1 MTRNKLLDS
10 LASGIKLINSA
21 VAPCSTIAFG
31 LQGKMGTRRMWL
43 VVKYNADR
51 HQPDVSVM
59 NDKILPV
66 EGLSHESVG
75 RKKVNCSPILPVP
88 NLSHSQ
94 ETLSLF
100 VGKNGA
106 SFAASAD

>member
-1 MTRNKLLDS
+1 
-10 LASGIKLINSA
+10 
-21 VAPCSTIAFG
+21 
-31 LQGKMGTRRMWL
+31 MWL
-43 VVKYNADR
+43 VVKYNAAR

-94 ETLSLF
+94 KRYLF
-100 VGKNGA
+100 LLVKMALLLLPVLINLA
-106 SFAASAD
+106 KFPFQILFNLQWC

>member
-1 MTRNKLLDS
+1 
-10 LASGIKLINSA
+10 
-21 VAPCSTIAFG
+21 
-31 LQGKMGTRRMWL
+31 MWL
-43 VVKYNADR
+43 VVKYNAAR

-100 VGKNGA
+100 VGKMALLLLPVLINLA
-106 SFAASAD
+106 KFPFQILFNLQWC